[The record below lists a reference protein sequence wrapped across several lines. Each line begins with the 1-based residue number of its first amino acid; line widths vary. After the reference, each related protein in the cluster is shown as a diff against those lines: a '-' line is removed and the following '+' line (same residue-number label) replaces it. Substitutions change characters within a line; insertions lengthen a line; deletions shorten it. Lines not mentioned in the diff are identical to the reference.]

1 MPAGIGAWVLVGQ
14 LVAEPGVAGFRVF
27 LDAAPEAAPVVAM
40 TL

>member
-27 LDAAPEAAPVVAM
+27 PDAAEAAPVVAM